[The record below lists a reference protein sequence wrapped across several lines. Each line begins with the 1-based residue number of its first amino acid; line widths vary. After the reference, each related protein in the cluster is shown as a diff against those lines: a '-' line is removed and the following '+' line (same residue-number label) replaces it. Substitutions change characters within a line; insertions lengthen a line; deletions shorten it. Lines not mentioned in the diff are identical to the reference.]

1 MWAELDLEAEPE
13 SSDGTEVILLIEMVE
28 NLHLANSQLSKSEVH
43 PGDWSLVSSNGSELK
58 CMFDQGLVE
67 PVGKSRH

>member
-13 SSDGTEVILLIEMVE
+13 SSDGAVVILLIEMVE

-43 PGDWSLVSSNGSELK
+43 PGDWSLVSSDGSEHQLSIR
-58 CMFDQGLVE
+58 G
-67 PVGKSRH
+67 RHLAVNC